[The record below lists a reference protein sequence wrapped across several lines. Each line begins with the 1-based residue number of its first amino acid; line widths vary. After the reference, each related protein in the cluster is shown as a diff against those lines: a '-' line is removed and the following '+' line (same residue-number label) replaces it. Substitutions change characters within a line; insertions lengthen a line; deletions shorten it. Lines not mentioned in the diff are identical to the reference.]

1 MKKSKGIFISSLGE
15 FGLIDFIKKNNTK
28 FTERHNVIIDVG
40 DDCFCFA
47 SNRNKKEKFLVT
59 TDILIENVHF
69 KTCWASPKQIA
80 QKAVEVNVSDVA
92 AMGGAKPLY
101 MFISVGI
108 PKNTKTKYIKDL
120 FKNIKLTAQKYS
132 IHIAGGDT
140 VSAEKLTISITIIAK
155 SFGRIITRTNA
166 QTNDII
172 CTTGT
177 FGNSLAG
184 LKILQEK
191 KNKFTPAEKFL
202 IKKHLAPKARL
213 KIANLMVEN
222 NIEITSMTDC
232 SDGLLK
238 SVELL
243 TADNNKGATINL
255 EKFPVSNQLKK
266 YLNFKKDKIYEYALS
281 GGEEFELVF
290 TIKPSSKAKLA
301 KLLPSVNFIGYV
313 TNSKEVKFFENGKQ
327 KQIKINGF
335 KHF

>member
-1 MKKSKGIFISSLGE
+1 MKKSKEKFISSIGE

-28 FTERHNVIIDVG
+28 LTKQHNVIVDIG
-40 DDCFCFA
+40 DDCFCFETGN
-47 SNRNKKEKFLVT
+47 SKEQFLVT
-59 TDILIENVHF
+59 TDILIEDIHF
-69 KTCWASPKQIA
+69 KTAWASPKQIA

-92 AMGGAKPLY
+92 AMGGAKPQY

-108 PKNTKTKYIKDL
+108 SKHTEIKYIKEL
-120 FKNIKLTAQKYS
+120 FKNIKLTAEKYS

-140 VSAEKLTISITIIAK
+140 VASDKLTISITMIAK

-166 QTNDII
+166 RINDII

-202 IKKHLAPKARL
+202 IKKHLEPKAKL

-222 NIEITSMTDC
+222 NVEITSMTDC

-243 TADNNKGATINL
+243 TTDNTKGAIINL
-255 EKFPVSNQLKK
+255 EKIPVSSQLKK

>member
-1 MKKSKGIFISSLGE
+1 MKKSKGKFISSIGE

-28 FTERHNVIIDVG
+28 FTKQHNVIVDVG
-40 DDCFCFA
+40 DDCFCFKTNN
-47 SNRNKKEKFLVT
+47 SKEKFLVT
-59 TDILIENVHF
+59 TDILIEDVHF
-69 KTCWASPKQIA
+69 KTCWATPKQIA

-108 PKNTKTKYIKDL
+108 PQKTTTKFIKEL
-120 FKNIKLTAQKYS
+120 FKNIKLTAEKYS

-155 SFGRIITRTNA
+155 SFGKIITRTTSK
-166 QTNDII
+166 TNDII

-177 FGNSLAG
+177 FGNSFAG
-184 LKILQEK
+184 LKILQENK
-191 KNKFTPAEKFL
+191 KIYTSSEKFL
-202 IKKHLAPKARL
+202 IKQHLEPKAKL
-213 KIANLMVEN
+213 SIANLMAASNVQV
-222 NIEITSMTDC
+222 TSMTDC

-238 SVELL
+238 SIELL
-243 TADNNKGATINL
+243 TTDNNKGAIINL
-255 EKFPVSNQLKK
+255 EQIPVAKQLTK
-266 YLNFKKDKIYEYALS
+266 YINFKKDKIYEYALS

-290 TIKPSSKAKLA
+290 TIKPSSKIKL
-301 KLLPSVNFIGYV
+301 KRLIPSVNFIGYV

-327 KQIKINGF
+327 KQIKINRF

>member
-15 FGLIDFIKKNNTK
+15 FGLINFIKKNNTK
-28 FTERHNVIIDVG
+28 FTKRHNVIVDVG

-47 SNRNKKEKFLVT
+47 SNQNKKFLVT
-59 TDILIENVHF
+59 TDILIEDIHF
-69 KTCWASPKQIA
+69 KTCWANPKQIA

-101 MFISVGI
+101 MFISVGL
-108 PKNTKTKYIKDL
+108 PKKTKLKYTEEL
-120 FKNIKLTAQKYS
+120 FKYIKLTAQKYS

-140 VSAEKLTISITIIAK
+140 VSSQKLTISITIIAE
-155 SFGRIITRTNA
+155 SFGKIITRTSSKI
-166 QTNDII
+166 NDII

-177 FGNSLAG
+177 FGDSLAG
-184 LKILQEK
+184 FEILKGN
-191 KNKFTPAEKFL
+191 KNKFSSVERFL
-202 IKKHLAPKARL
+202 VTKHLEPKAKL

-222 NIEITSMTDC
+222 NIEVTSMTDC

-243 TADNNKGATINL
+243 TTDNNKGATLCL
-255 EKFPVSNQLKK
+255 EQIPVSKQLIK
-266 YLNFKKDKIYEYALS
+266 YLNFKKDKIYKYALS

-290 TIKPSSKAKLA
+290 TIKPASKMKLK

-313 TNSKEVKFFENGKQ
+313 NNLKEVQFFENGKQ
-327 KQIKINGF
+327 KQIKVNGY

>member
-1 MKKSKGIFISSLGE
+1 MKKSKGKFISSIGE

-28 FTERHNVIIDVG
+28 FGKQHNVIVDVG
-40 DDCFCFA
+40 DDCFCFGTGK
-47 SNRNKKEKFLVT
+47 SKEQFLVT
-59 TDILIENVHF
+59 TDILIEDVHF
-69 KTCWASPKQIA
+69 KTSWASPKQIA

-108 PKNTKTKYIKDL
+108 PKNTETKYIKEL
-120 FKNIKLTAQKYS
+120 FKNIKLTAEKYS

-140 VSAEKLTISITIIAK
+140 VAANKLTISITIIAK
-155 SFGRIITRTNA
+155 NFGRIITRATA
-166 QTNDII
+166 ETNDII

-177 FGNSLAG
+177 FGTSLAG
-184 LKILQEK
+184 LKILQKK
-191 KNKFTPAEKFL
+191 KNKFTAPEKFL
-202 IKKHLAPKARL
+202 IKQHLEPKAKL
-213 KIANLMVEN
+213 SIANLMIKN
-222 NIEITSMTDC
+222 NIKVTSMTDC

-243 TADNNKGATINL
+243 TTDNNKGAMIQL
-255 EKFPVSNQLKK
+255 DKIPVSKQLKQ
-266 YLNFKKDKIYEYALS
+266 YLNFKKDKIYTYALS

-290 TIKPSSKAKLA
+290 TIKPSSKTKLK
-301 KLLPSVNFIGYV
+301 KLIPSVHFIGYV

-327 KQIKINGF
+327 KQIKINGY